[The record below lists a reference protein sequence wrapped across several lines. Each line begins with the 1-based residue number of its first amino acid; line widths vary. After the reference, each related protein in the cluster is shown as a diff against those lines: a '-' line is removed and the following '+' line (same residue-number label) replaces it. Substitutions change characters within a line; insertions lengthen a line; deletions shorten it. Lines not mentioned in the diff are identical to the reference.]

1 MLRQLQRELSFLTQ
15 RFQKLCPLS
24 FQQVAQQLCRLQLR
38 RLTGGLL
45 LMALVSSNGLL
56 AQSTQDASQLFQSY
70 QDRLFQIRTI
80 DIASGSKASIGSGFA
95 IDSEGTIATNYH
107 VVSKYIL
114 HPDEYYLEAL
124 TFDKKKIPIDVIS
137 IDVVNDLALVKLD
150 SPISKDFLS
159 LAISE
164 PQKGEQIFSLGN
176 PRDLGMTVVP
186 GTFNGRT
193 AHSYYGRILFSG
205 SVNPGMSGGPV
216 INNKGEVIG
225 VNVATSG
232 NQISFLV
239 PLDKLKQLLETG
251 KSSEESL
258 SEQAYDQLKTNQ
270 NLLMQRLFEGQWQPM
285 ALGDAQVI
293 GELTGFISCWGES
306 NKRREEQ
313 FNEVYRRCKNSEY
326 IYIAPDFYTG
336 IIEMEFF
343 WYESEKLSNWQFYK
357 MLNDSF
363 ASASAGNMA
372 GEEHVTEFS
381 CDDEFVQSDNSKHIS
396 KTIYCVREYKQFP
409 GLYDVLFLS
418 STVNLQQKALVSHY
432 TISGIEQKQA
442 EQFLKRFMEQVQ

>member
-1 MLRQLQRELSFLTQ
+1 MLRQLQSGLSVLKPFF
-15 RFQKLCPLS
+15 RPVS
-24 FQQVAQQLCRLQLR
+24 
-38 RLTGGLL
+38 RLTAGLL
-45 LMALVSSNGLL
+45 LIAFVSSNGLL
-56 AQSTQDASQLFQSY
+56 AQSNRDASQLFQSY

-95 IDSEGTIATNYH
+95 IDSKGTIATNYH

-124 TFDKKKIPIDVIS
+124 TFDKQKIPIDVIS
-137 IDVVNDLALVKLD
+137 IDVVNDLALVKLNK
-150 SPISKDFLS
+150 PISKEFLS
-159 LAISE
+159 LANSE
-164 PQKGEQIFSLGN
+164 PKKGEQIFSLGN

-216 INNKGEVIG
+216 INNSGEVIG

-239 PLDKLKQLLETG
+239 PLEKLKRLLDTG
-251 KSSEESL
+251 SSEESL
-258 SEQAYDQLKTNQ
+258 SEQAYDQLKNNQ

-372 GEEHVTEFS
+372 SEEHVTEFS

-418 STVNLQQKALVSHY
+418 STVNLDQKALVSHY
-432 TISGIEQKQA
+432 TISGVEQKQA